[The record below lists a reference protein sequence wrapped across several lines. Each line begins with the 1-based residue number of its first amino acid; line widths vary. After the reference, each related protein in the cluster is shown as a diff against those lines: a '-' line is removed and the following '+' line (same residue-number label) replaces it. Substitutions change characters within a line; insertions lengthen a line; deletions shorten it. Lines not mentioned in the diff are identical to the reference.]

1 MKEFFCACCRHPRK
15 LKYQRNLK
23 SSHFVQIIIL
33 SAFVSMTLSPW
44 FGGKAFFITI
54 LVWAI
59 FEGTY
64 KSLYRKDLVCPYCGF
79 DPKWYKK
86 DVKLARQKVE
96 EFLKQNPNSPIVKRS
111 QKIQEAQEF
120 EHLQ

>member
-1 MKEFFCACCRHPRK
+1 MKEYFCACCRSPRR

-23 SSHFVQIIIL
+23 ASHFAQIFIL
-33 SAFVSMTLSPW
+33 SAFVSMILYPWLGVSSFLSS
-44 FGGKAFFITI
+44 I
-54 LVWAI
+54 LVWVI

-64 KSLYRKDLVCPYCGF
+64 KSLYRRDLVCPYCGF

-86 DVKLARQKVE
+86 DVKFARQKIE
-96 EFLKQNPNSPIVKRS
+96 DFLKQNPDSPFVKR
-111 QKIQEAQEF
+111 AQRLEEF